1 MEKNTQNL
9 QEHAQLS
16 SVSNPE
22 PRAPS
27 IRKVYL
33 NKRALVLR
41 KSFEQ
46 NRENIQSFVREVES
60 SSFNATR
67 DELLFAQCLS
77 WMQDNLYKDANISD
91 LAREL
96 GVSVRKVQRLFSFFL
111 DRTYTSVLLDMRIE
125 SAKGY
130 LAQHKNSVGE
140 VAYMVGIK
148 DHAYFTY
155 LFRKTT
161 GMTPTEYRL
170 SLIQKQFEEQPQE

>member
-1 MEKNTQNL
+1 METKLTENMADQSGL
-9 QEHAQLS
+9 QTVAMKPKSQ
-16 SVSNPE
+16 
-22 PRAPS
+22 S

-33 NKRALVLR
+33 KKRAQVL
-41 KSFEQ
+41 KDSFEQ
-46 NRENIQSFVREVES
+46 SHENIVGFVQQVES

-67 DELLFAQCLS
+67 DELLFAHSLT
-77 WMQDNLYKDANISD
+77 WMQDNLYKDANIADVAKD
-91 LAREL
+91 L
-96 GVSVRKVQRLFSFFL
+96 GISVRKVQRLFSFFL

-155 LFRKTT
+155 LFRKNT

-170 SLIQKQFEEQPQE
+170 SLIQQQFEE